1 VETRPREWINT
12 GVFWDSNRPVLAL
25 ADRAGN
31 PRDLPVA
38 PGDRVALSLGSPR
51 RCVGWWLP
59 KAGRRR
65 PCPHNLEIASAGPVA
80 QCETCTA
87 NDPGRAFARDDIHD
101 DGRHH
106 ALYLAWFG
114 PQVLKV
120 GMTAVE
126 RGADRLAEQG
136 AIAYLWVATGPRP
149 AIRHLEQR
157 VSAAGIA
164 PQRRRRPVKV
174 ASWWSPSS
182 AESRASELVAA
193 HRLIQSLVPADE
205 TTLLAQEVHDNFD
218 RFGLASLPHSYDE
231 LTDVTTHATVVGAVL
246 VACGR
251 DLLIDLAGAGPTLV
265 DSRLLAGRPTSPAS
279 ADRTAG
285 IVAVARTRP
294 RSPDADQTLF

>member
-1 VETRPREWINT
+1 M
-12 GVFWDSNRPVLAL
+12 
-25 ADRAGN
+25 
-31 PRDLPVA
+31 
-38 PGDRVALSLGSPR
+38 PR

-65 PCPHNLEIASAGPVA
+65 PCPHNFEVAAAGPVA
-80 QCETCTA
+80 QCETCSA
-87 NDPGRAFARDDIHD
+87 NDPGRAFARDEIHD

-114 PQVLKV
+114 PQLLKV

-136 AIAYLWVATGPRP
+136 AIAYTWVAAGPRP
-149 AIRHLEQR
+149 AVRHLEQR
-157 VSAAGIA
+157 VSAARIA
-164 PQRRRRPVKV
+164 PQRRRRPEKV

-182 AESRASELVAA
+182 ADSRAGELVTA
-193 HRLIQSLVPADE
+193 HRLIQDLEPADD
-205 TTLLAQEVHDNFD
+205 TMLLEPEVHDNFD
-218 RFGLASLPHSYDE
+218 RFGLASLPDRYDE
-231 LTDVTTHATVVGAVL
+231 LTDLTAGATVVGAVL

-251 DLLIDLAGAGPTLV
+251 DLLIDLVGAGPTLV

-279 ADRTAG
+279 AGRTAG

-294 RSPDADQTLF
+294 RSPDADETLF